1 MKFSSFHGKDMS
13 VSIVAVMKCISTI
26 MYNFTRISPIGL
38 VKIPR
43 LEIAMKL
50 SKETRKGAS
59 PYNKLVV
66 NLNLSSSSSSF
77 LFAQTT

>member
-13 VSIVAVMKCISTI
+13 VSIIAVMKCISTI
-26 MYNFTRISPIGL
+26 MYNFTRISPI